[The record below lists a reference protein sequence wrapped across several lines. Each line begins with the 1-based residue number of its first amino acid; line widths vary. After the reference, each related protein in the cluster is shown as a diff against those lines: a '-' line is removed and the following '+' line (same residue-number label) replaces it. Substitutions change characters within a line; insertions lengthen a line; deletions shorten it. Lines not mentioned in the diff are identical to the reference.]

1 MNNLAVQQIMIGSA
15 CKDEKTTLST
25 LKRIKQVGYDGIELN
40 LFMIESTPFIVRL
53 LTKMAGMP
61 VGKGA
66 NIYWPDML
74 KESRLKATSLH
85 ADLGSLEN
93 RIDEVISKAREL
105 DTNKIV
111 ITGMYRFDYGN
122 YDDVKSLAK
131 RLDKVGSRLHESDLQ
146 LLYHNHNVEFLK
158 VDNKYTAYEMILK
171 DTDPDLVKVEF
182 DSYWPAEA
190 GVDFIPLM
198 EQLGE
203 RLVLYHI
210 NDRGTRLKKVP
221 ITPILKSD
229 SIELGHGNM
238 PLKRILGLDCI
249 KNVDAIILES
259 HRNWVN
265 NNPIESLEKS
275 IAFLQENYSNEH

>member
-1 MNNLAVQQIMIGSA
+1 MNNLAVQQIMIGSV

-25 LKRIKQVGYDGIELN
+25 LKRIKQAGYDGIELN

-93 RIDEVISKAREL
+93 RIYEVISKAREL

-131 RLDKVGSRLHESDLQ
+131 RLDKVGARLHESDLQ

-190 GVDFIPLM
+190 GVEIIPIM
-198 EQLGE
+198 EQLND

-210 NDRGTRLKKVP
+210 NDRGSRVKKAP

-229 SIELGHGNM
+229 SIELGYGNM
-238 PLKRILGLDCI
+238 PLKRILSLDCI
-249 KNVDAIILES
+249 KNADAIILES
-259 HRNWVN
+259 HRNWIN
-265 NNPIESLEKS
+265 NNPLESLEKS
-275 IAFLQENYSNEH
+275 IAFLQENYIYEK

>member
-131 RLDKVGSRLHESDLQ
+131 RLDKVGARLHESDLQ

-190 GVDFIPLM
+190 GVDYIPLM

>member
-74 KESRLKATSLH
+74 KESRLKVTSLH

-131 RLDKVGSRLHESDLQ
+131 RLDKVGARLHESDLQ

>member
-1 MNNLAVQQIMIGSA
+1 MIGSA

-25 LKRIKQVGYDGIELN
+25 LKRIKQAGYDGIELN

-122 YDDVKSLAK
+122 YDNVKSLAK
-131 RLDKVGSRLHESDLQ
+131 RLDKVGARLHESDLQ

-190 GVDFIPLM
+190 GVEIIPIM
-198 EQLGE
+198 EQLND

-210 NDRGTRLKKVP
+210 NDRGSRVKKAP

-229 SIELGHGNM
+229 SIELGYGNM
-238 PLKRILGLDCI
+238 PLKKILSLDCI
-249 KNVDAIILES
+249 KNADAIILES
-259 HRNWVN
+259 HRNWIN
-265 NNPIESLEKS
+265 NNPLESLEKS
-275 IAFLQENYSNEH
+275 IAFLQENYIYEK

>member
-131 RLDKVGSRLHESDLQ
+131 RLDKVGARLHESDLQ

-238 PLKRILGLDCI
+238 PLKRILGLDSI

>member
-1 MNNLAVQQIMIGSA
+1 MNNIAVQQIMIGSA

-40 LFMIESTPFIVRL
+40 LFMIENTPFIVRL

-105 DTNKIV
+105 HTNKIV

-131 RLDKVGSRLHESDLQ
+131 RLDKVGARLHESDLQ

-229 SIELGHGNM
+229 SIELGYGNM

>member
-131 RLDKVGSRLHESDLQ
+131 RLDKVGERLHESDLQ

-275 IAFLQENYSNEH
+275 IAFLQENYSNEQ

>member
-1 MNNLAVQQIMIGSA
+1 MIGSA

-131 RLDKVGSRLHESDLQ
+131 RLDKVGARLHESDLQ

-238 PLKRILGLDCI
+238 PLKRILGLDSI

>member
-74 KESRLKATSLH
+74 KESRLKVTSLH

-131 RLDKVGSRLHESDLQ
+131 RLDKVGARLHESNLQ

-275 IAFLQENYSNEH
+275 IAFLQENYSNEQ

>member
-1 MNNLAVQQIMIGSA
+1 M
-15 CKDEKTTLST
+15 
-25 LKRIKQVGYDGIELN
+25 
-40 LFMIESTPFIVRL
+40 
-53 LTKMAGMP
+53 
-61 VGKGA
+61 
-66 NIYWPDML
+66 
-74 KESRLKATSLH
+74 
-85 ADLGSLEN
+85 EN

-131 RLDKVGSRLHESDLQ
+131 RLDKVGARLHESDLQ

>member
-40 LFMIESTPFIVRL
+40 LFMIENTPFIVRL

-111 ITGMYRFDYGN
+111 ITGMYRFNYGN

-131 RLDKVGSRLHESDLQ
+131 RLDKVGARLHESDLQ

-210 NDRGTRLKKVP
+210 NDRGTRLKKIP

>member
-1 MNNLAVQQIMIGSA
+1 MIGSA

-131 RLDKVGSRLHESDLQ
+131 RLDKVGARLHESDLQ

-171 DTDPDLVKVEF
+171 NTDPDLVKVEF

>member
-1 MNNLAVQQIMIGSA
+1 MIGSA

-122 YDDVKSLAK
+122 YDDVNSLAK
-131 RLDKVGSRLHESDLQ
+131 RLDKVGARLHESDLQ
-146 LLYHNHNVEFLK
+146 LLYHNHNVEFLR

-171 DTDPDLVKVEF
+171 NTDPELVKVEF

>member
-1 MNNLAVQQIMIGSA
+1 MIGSA

-40 LFMIESTPFIVRL
+40 LFMIENTPFIVRL

-111 ITGMYRFDYGN
+111 ITGMYRFNYGN

-131 RLDKVGSRLHESDLQ
+131 RLDKVGARLHESDLQ

-190 GVDFIPLM
+190 GVAHELQCIEIALPVRETAPTDHQRVNLRKISQRLM
-198 EQLGE
+198 ADRAVRKLLHPHLHKRNRPVKH
-203 RLVLYHI
+203 RL
-210 NDRGTRLKKVP
+210 
-221 ITPILKSD
+221 
-229 SIELGHGNM
+229 
-238 PLKRILGLDCI
+238 
-249 KNVDAIILES
+249 
-259 HRNWVN
+259 
-265 NNPIESLEKS
+265 
-275 IAFLQENYSNEH
+275 

>member
-1 MNNLAVQQIMIGSA
+1 MNNLAVQQIMLGSV
-15 CKDEKTTLST
+15 CKDEKTTLKA
-25 LKRIKQVGYDGIELN
+25 LKRIKQAGYDGIELN

-131 RLDKVGSRLHESDLQ
+131 RLDKVGARLHESDLQ

-182 DSYWPAEA
+182 DSFWPAEA

-229 SIELGHGNM
+229 SIELGYGNM

-249 KNVDAIILES
+249 KNVDAVILES

-275 IAFLQENYSNEH
+275 IAFLQENYSNEQ

>member
-40 LFMIESTPFIVRL
+40 LFMIEDTPLIVRL

-122 YDDVKSLAK
+122 YDNVKSLAK
-131 RLDKVGSRLHESDLQ
+131 RLDKVGARLHESDLQ

-158 VDNKYTAYEMILK
+158 IDNKYTAYEMILK

-190 GVDFIPLM
+190 GVEIIPIM
-198 EQLGE
+198 EQLND

-210 NDRGTRLKKVP
+210 NDRGSRVKKAP

-229 SIELGHGNM
+229 SIELGYGNM
-238 PLKRILGLDCI
+238 PLKKILSLDCI
-249 KNVDAIILES
+249 KNADAIILES
-259 HRNWVN
+259 HRNWIN
-265 NNPIESLEKS
+265 NNPLESLEKS
-275 IAFLQENYSNEH
+275 IAFLQENYIYEK

>member
-61 VGKGA
+61 VGKGT

-122 YDDVKSLAK
+122 YDDVKSLAE
-131 RLDKVGSRLHESDLQ
+131 RLDKVGARLHESDLQ

>member
-131 RLDKVGSRLHESDLQ
+131 RLDKVGARLHESDLQ

-265 NNPIESLEKS
+265 NNPIESLEES

>member
-1 MNNLAVQQIMIGSA
+1 M
-15 CKDEKTTLST
+15 
-25 LKRIKQVGYDGIELN
+25 KRIKQVGYDGIELN

-131 RLDKVGSRLHESDLQ
+131 RLDKVGARLHESDLQ

-265 NNPIESLEKS
+265 NNPVESLEKS

>member
-1 MNNLAVQQIMIGSA
+1 MLGSV
-15 CKDEKTTLST
+15 CKDEKTTLSI

-131 RLDKVGSRLHESDLQ
+131 RLDKVGARLHESDLQ

-229 SIELGHGNM
+229 SIELGYGNM

-275 IAFLQENYSNEH
+275 IAFLQENYSNEQ

>member
-25 LKRIKQVGYDGIELN
+25 LKRIKQAGYDGIELN

-131 RLDKVGSRLHESDLQ
+131 RLDKVGARLHESDLQ

-229 SIELGHGNM
+229 SIELGQGNM
-238 PLKRILGLDCI
+238 PLKKILGLDCI

-275 IAFLQENYSNEH
+275 IAFLQENYSNEQ

>member
-131 RLDKVGSRLHESDLQ
+131 RLDKVGARLHESDLQ

-275 IAFLQENYSNEH
+275 IAFLQENYSNEQ

>member
-53 LTKMAGMP
+53 LTKTAGMP

-131 RLDKVGSRLHESDLQ
+131 RLDKVGARLHESDLQ

>member
-1 MNNLAVQQIMIGSA
+1 MNNLAVQQIMLGSV

-93 RIDEVISKAREL
+93 RIDEVITKAREL

-131 RLDKVGSRLHESDLQ
+131 RLDKVGARLHESDLQ

-229 SIELGHGNM
+229 SIELGYGNM

-275 IAFLQENYSNEH
+275 IAFLQENYSNEQ

>member
-74 KESRLKATSLH
+74 KESRLKVTSLH

-122 YDDVKSLAK
+122 YDNVKSLAK
-131 RLDKVGSRLHESDLQ
+131 RLDKVGARLHESNLQ

-275 IAFLQENYSNEH
+275 IAFLQENYSNEQ

>member
-40 LFMIESTPFIVRL
+40 LFMIENTPFIVRL

-105 DTNKIV
+105 NTNKIV
-111 ITGMYRFDYGN
+111 ITGMYRFDYSN
-122 YDDVKSLAK
+122 YDNVKELVK
-131 RLDKVGSRLHESDLQ
+131 RLDKVGARLRESDLQ

-158 VDNKYTAYEMILK
+158 VDNKYTAYEMILN
-171 DTDPDLVKVEF
+171 DTNPDLVKIEF

-190 GVDFIPLM
+190 GVDVIPLM

-229 SIELGHGNM
+229 SIELGYGNM
-238 PLKRILGLDCI
+238 PLKSILGLDCI

-265 NNPIESLEKS
+265 NNPIDSMEKS
-275 IAFLQENYSNEH
+275 VAFLRENFLNE

>member
-1 MNNLAVQQIMIGSA
+1 MIGSA

-131 RLDKVGSRLHESDLQ
+131 RLDKVGARLHESDLQ

-229 SIELGHGNM
+229 SIELGYGNM

>member
-40 LFMIESTPFIVRL
+40 LFMIEDTPLIVRL

-122 YDDVKSLAK
+122 YDNVKSLAK
-131 RLDKVGSRLHESDLQ
+131 RLDKVGARLHESDLQ

-190 GVDFIPLM
+190 GVEIIPIM
-198 EQLGE
+198 EQLND

-210 NDRGTRLKKVP
+210 NDRGSRVKKAP

-229 SIELGHGNM
+229 SIELGYGNM

>member
-1 MNNLAVQQIMIGSA
+1 MIGSA

-131 RLDKVGSRLHESDLQ
+131 RLDKVGARLHESDLQ

-158 VDNKYTAYEMILK
+158 IDNKYTAYEMILN
-171 DTDPDLVKVEF
+171 DTNPDLVKIEF

-190 GVDFIPLM
+190 GVDVIPLM

-275 IAFLQENYSNEH
+275 IAFLQENYSNEQ

>member
-1 MNNLAVQQIMIGSA
+1 MIGSA

-40 LFMIESTPFIVRL
+40 LFMIENTPFIVRL

-111 ITGMYRFDYGN
+111 ITGMYRFNYGN

-131 RLDKVGSRLHESDLQ
+131 RLDKVGARLHESDLQ

-158 VDNKYTAYEMILK
+158 IDNKYTAYEMILN
-171 DTDPDLVKVEF
+171 DTNPDLVKIEF

-190 GVDFIPLM
+190 GVDIVTLM

-229 SIELGHGNM
+229 SIELGYGNM

>member
-1 MNNLAVQQIMIGSA
+1 MNNLAVQQIMIGTA

-25 LKRIKQVGYDGIELN
+25 LKRIKRAGYDRIELN
-40 LFMIESTPFIVRL
+40 LFMIEETPFIVRM

-66 NIYWPDML
+66 NICWPDML
-74 KESRLKATSLH
+74 KESGLKATSLH

-93 RIDEVISKAREL
+93 RIDEVISRAQEL

-111 ITGMYRFDYGN
+111 ITGMYRFDYSN

-131 RLDKVGSRLHESDLQ
+131 RLDKVGARLHESNLQ

-158 VDNKYTAYEMILK
+158 VDNKYTAYEVILN
-171 DTDPDLVKVEF
+171 DTNPDLVKIEF

-190 GVDFIPLM
+190 GVDVIPLM

-229 SIELGHGNM
+229 SIELGYGNM

-265 NNPIESLEKS
+265 NNPIDSMEKS
-275 IAFLQENYSNEH
+275 VAFLRENFLNE

>member
-131 RLDKVGSRLHESDLQ
+131 RLDKVGARLHESDLQ

-238 PLKRILGLDCI
+238 PLKKILGLDCI

-275 IAFLQENYSNEH
+275 IAFLQENYSNEQ

>member
-25 LKRIKQVGYDGIELN
+25 LKRIKQAGYDGIELN

-131 RLDKVGSRLHESDLQ
+131 RLDKVGARLHESDLQ

-229 SIELGHGNM
+229 SIELGYGNM

-249 KNVDAIILES
+249 KNVDAVILES

-275 IAFLQENYSNEH
+275 IAFLQENYSNEQ

>member
-74 KESRLKATSLH
+74 QESRLKATSLH

-131 RLDKVGSRLHESDLQ
+131 RLDKVGARLHESDLQ

>member
-1 MNNLAVQQIMIGSA
+1 MIGSA

-131 RLDKVGSRLHESDLQ
+131 RLDKVGARLHESDLQ
-146 LLYHNHNVEFLK
+146 LLYHNHNVEFVK

>member
-1 MNNLAVQQIMIGSA
+1 MIGSA

-40 LFMIESTPFIVRL
+40 LFMIENTSFIVRL

-105 DTNKIV
+105 HTNKIV

-131 RLDKVGSRLHESDLQ
+131 RLDKVGARLHESDLQ

-275 IAFLQENYSNEH
+275 ITFLQENYSNEH

>member
-131 RLDKVGSRLHESDLQ
+131 RLDKVGARLHESDLQ

-249 KNVDAIILES
+249 KKVDAIILES

-275 IAFLQENYSNEH
+275 IAFLQENYSNEQ

>member
-1 MNNLAVQQIMIGSA
+1 MIGSV

-40 LFMIESTPFIVRL
+40 LFMIENTPFIVRM

-66 NIYWPDML
+66 NICWPDML
-74 KESRLKATSLH
+74 KESGLKATSLH

-93 RIDEVISKAREL
+93 RIEEVITKAREL
-105 DTNKIV
+105 DTDKIV
-111 ITGMYRFDYGN
+111 ITGMYRFDYSN
-122 YDDVKSLAK
+122 YDNVKDLVK
-131 RLDKVGSRLHESDLQ
+131 RLDKVGARLRESNLQ

-158 VDNKYTAYEMILK
+158 IDNKYTAYEMILN
-171 DTDPDLVKVEF
+171 DTNPDLVKIEF

-190 GVDFIPLM
+190 GVDVVPLM

-210 NDRGTRLKKVP
+210 NDRGTRLKKAP

-229 SIELGHGNM
+229 SIELGYGNM